1 MIKTATFILTAC
13 LLAPVASAQDK
24 IPTGKTAAPTGQE
37 AKPSNPSEKLS
48 QLRKTAKPY
57 KIGDT
62 VNAKLKFKGLN
73 GKSQTMAQLRSKTV
87 VLAWYSMTCPTMK
100 PSLPKLMQL
109 TSDLAGDD
117 LVVIG
122 VNSNAHEM
130 RDAKPG
136 VDKDGRPTKPY
147 AKMRKHLEKHKVNF
161 MVCTDPGNSIA
172 DLFNART
179 TPHMFVI
186 DTKGVLRYSGALDDD
201 PKSAKQPAQRK
212 NYVRDAVHDVQNGK
226 PVRLATT
233 KSYGCAVKRAPKRP
247 TLGPT
252 PKTGTQAPALKT
264 GGKPKS

>member
-1 MIKTATFILTAC
+1 MIKAAILILTAC
-13 LLAPVASAQDK
+13 MLAPMASAQDK
-24 IPTGKTAAPTGQE
+24 VPTGKTAAPTGQE

-62 VNAKLKFKGLN
+62 VNAKLQFKGLN
-73 GKSQTMAQLRSKTV
+73 GKSQTMAQLRGKTV

-109 TSDLAGDD
+109 TSDLAGKD

-130 RDAKPG
+130 SDAKPG
-136 VDKDGRPTKPY
+136 IDKEGKPTKPY
-147 AKMRKHLEKHKVNF
+147 AKMRKHLAKNKVNF
-161 MVCTDPGNSIA
+161 MVCTDPGNIIA

-186 DTKGVLRYSGALDDD
+186 DAKGVLRYTGALDDD
-201 PKSAKQPAQRK
+201 PKSLKKAAQRK

-226 PVRLATT
+226 EVRLATT

-247 TLGPT
+247 TIRT
-252 PKTGTQAPALKT
+252 APKVS
-264 GGKPKS
+264 GKPKN

>member
-1 MIKTATFILTAC
+1 MIKTATLILTTC
-13 LLAPVASAQDK
+13 MLAPAALAQDEV
-24 IPTGKTAAPTGQE
+24 PTGKTVAPTGQE
-37 AKPSNPSEKLS
+37 AKPTNPSEKLS

-62 VNAKLKFKGLN
+62 VNAKLKFNGLN
-73 GKSQTMAQLRSKTV
+73 GKSLTMAQLRGKTV

-100 PSLPKLMQL
+100 PSLPKLKQL

-136 VDKDGRPTKPY
+136 IDEEGKPTKPY
-147 AKMRKHLEKHKVNF
+147 AKLRKHLEKQRVNF
-161 MVCTDPGNSIA
+161 TVCTDPGNFIA

-186 DTKGVLRYSGALDDD
+186 DAKGVLRYAGALDDD
-201 PKSAKQPAQRK
+201 PKNSKQAAHRK
-212 NYVRDAVHDVQNGK
+212 NYVRDALHDVQNDK
-226 PVRLATT
+226 EVRLTTT
-233 KSYGCAVKRAPKRP
+233 KSYGCAVKRAPKPPTKRP
-247 TLGPT
+247 DT
-252 PKTGTQAPALKT
+252 KN
-264 GGKPKS
+264 